1 MTCTKVFFTE
11 SFTFLKHYY
20 FYDILYIDIPKGMK
34 EEKNMKLKN
43 ITGNDCG
50 EKLKKFGRIT
60 FYIFLVLAVLVA
72 LFGIFGGMGIIADGD
87 TGTGMMVLFIAAVYI
102 VMILFFAYIAFLK
115 TYAYGNMVQVQEK
128 QYALLQDLY
137 KKLYDDGTLNN
148 QTDKLEF

>member
-1 MTCTKVFFTE
+1 MIVEKNLKSLVE
-11 SFTFLKHYY
+11 LLFTFSQL
-20 FYDILYIDIPKGMK
+20 
-34 EEKNMKLKN
+34 
-43 ITGNDCG
+43 
-50 EKLKKFGRIT
+50 
-60 FYIFLVLAVLVA
+60 LAVLVA

>member
-1 MTCTKVFFTE
+1 
-11 SFTFLKHYY
+11 
-20 FYDILYIDIPKGMK
+20 
-34 EEKNMKLKN
+34 MKLKN

-87 TGTGMMVLFIAAVYI
+87 TGTGMMVLLIAAVYI